1 MKTASEDLKCVKQTE
16 RMKRIKQMEGK
27 TWGIPEKLGMALFA
41 AATVLL
47 FYSCYYADFYETGLE
62 GVRFWDILFE
72 GKIRQFYLQVFL
84 IGNTQY
90 VPLYDFPMYL
100 IFALW
105 NFPLWV
111 VESISGMDIYHST
124 LCLMWMKS
132 MLLFFLCLFLAAF
145 RRLIG
150 TIAQRENA
158 AGAASGRYDGKRM
171 MADGSLL
178 FLTSAFFMMGLVV
191 LGQYD
196 IIALTF
202 MMMGLRA
209 YLEGD
214 NRRFTI
220 WFAAASPLKYFS
232 LLIYVPLV
240 LLREK
245 RIRRILLQGILA
257 VLPVLF
263 FWVAV
268 PYGRAELVEGCVYST
283 SSSGTNVAKP
293 VYDALFV
300 TGTIGFGTL
309 FVYVFAWVVF
319 LFLCYCHPAEGEIG
333 CRLPVYVCCMAY
345 ILQFTFGY
353 SHPYWLILMAPFMIL
368 LILLNE
374 EHRYLNLLL
383 EFVGTTAMV
392 LAQIFT
398 YTWCFNSGIVNLSF
412 WRYLLP
418 VRATGEEY
426 SVMTVLGLYVS
437 DERLQEY
444 ASGVGLSVYAACI
457 LLFAWL
463 NYPLRRREIAVLKK
477 GRECDGWLLPLRAVV
492 VLCLGMV
499 PVLLYV
505 LRALAG

>member
-1 MKTASEDLKCVKQTE
+1 MAMKKFTE
-16 RMKRIKQMEGK
+16 CSKWTKWTIR
-27 TWGIPEKLGMALFA
+27 EKLGAVLFA
-41 AATVLL
+41 AAAVLL

-72 GKIRQFYLQVFL
+72 GKIRSFYSQVFL

-90 VPLYDFPMYL
+90 VPLYDFPMYI

-111 VESISGMDIYHST
+111 VESISGIDIYHST

-150 TIAQRENA
+150 TVAGIENA
-158 AGAASGRYDGKRM
+158 GRAVSARYDGERM
-171 MADGSLL
+171 TADGSFL
-178 FLTSAFFMMGLVV
+178 FLTSAFFMTGLVV

-214 NRRFTI
+214 NRRFTL

-245 RIRRILLQGILA
+245 RIRRILLQGIAA

-263 FWVAV
+263 FWIAV
-268 PYGRAELVEGCVYST
+268 PYGRAELLEGCVYST

-300 TGTIGFGTL
+300 TGTVGFGTL
-309 FVYVFAWVVF
+309 FVYVFVWVIF
-319 LFLCYCHPAEGEIG
+319 LFLCYCRPVGEKEG
-333 CRLPVYVCCMAY
+333 CRLPVYVCWTAY
-345 ILQFTFGY
+345 MLQFTFGY
-353 SHPYWLILMAPFMIL
+353 SHPYWLILMEPFMIL
-368 LILLNE
+368 LILLDE
-374 EHRYLNLLL
+374 EHRYLSLLL
-383 EFVGTTAMV
+383 ELVGTAAMAV
-392 LAQIFT
+392 AQIFT

-418 VRATGEEY
+418 SRATGEEY
-426 SVMTVLGLYVS
+426 SVMTVLGFYVS
-437 DERLQEY
+437 DERLQDY
-444 ASGVGLSVYAACI
+444 ASGIGLSVYAACI

-463 NYPLRRREIAVLKK
+463 HYPLRRREPAIFTK
-477 GRECDGWLLPLRAVV
+477 GRECDGWLLPLRAFV

-505 LRALAG
+505 LRAVAG